1 MVTALLA
8 ERAGVRFK
16 AHRSG
21 NDIAEGRLAE
31 VPVTLARPRS
41 YMNLSGRPVAALAAF
56 YKIPPDR
63 LVVIHDELDIPFG
76 ALRLKFGGGD
86 NGHNGLRSI
95 TQALGTRDYYR
106 VRFGIGRPPGRMEA
120 AVYVLRD
127 FSPAERKDLP
137 LFIDRCADATETL
150 ISKGLADAQNIY
162 HTDWPEELSPMTG
175 DDHALARDLAEQAG
189 QRLVELRAHGGDP
202 DVLRKAGDRLS
213 HEFLTRELADRRPG
227 DVVLSEEGADNPARL
242 DARRVWIVDPLD
254 GTREFGEPGRTD
266 WAVHVALWERSDGS
280 GPGDL
285 TAGAVALPA
294 QGKVL
299 STAAGERQQCSIDA
313 AITTSMFHRGREGA
327 PDGGTG
333 LAGGD
338 GGASGRPG
346 GAGGASGRIRIVVSR
361 TRAPQFVRNISD
373 LIDAE
378 LVPLGSA
385 GAKVAAVVGGEV
397 DAYVHG
403 GGFYEW
409 DTAAPVA
416 VARAAGFHASRIDS
430 SALAYNQAD
439 LLMPDILVCR
449 PAVAGVLLQAI
460 REVTNA
466 S

>member
-1 MVTALLA
+1 M
-8 ERAGVRFK
+8 
-16 AHRSG
+16 
-21 NDIAEGRLAE
+21 
-31 VPVTLARPRS
+31 
-41 YMNLSGRPVAALAAF
+41 
-56 YKIPPDR
+56 
-63 LVVIHDELDIPFG
+63 
-76 ALRLKFGGGD
+76 
-86 NGHNGLRSI
+86 
-95 TQALGTRDYYR
+95 
-106 VRFGIGRPPGRMEA
+106 
-120 AVYVLRD
+120 
-127 FSPAERKDLP
+127 
-137 LFIDRCADATETL
+137 
-150 ISKGLADAQNIY
+150 
-162 HTDWPEELSPMTG
+162 TD

-189 QRLVELRAHGGDP
+189 QRLLELRAHGGDP

-266 WAVHVALWERSDGS
+266 WAVHVALWERSGAS

-327 PDGGTG
+327 PEGGTG

-338 GGASGRPG
+338 GGAPGRPG
-346 GAGGASGRIRIVVSR
+346 GDGGAPGRPGGDGGAPGRPGGDGGAPGRPGDDGGASGRIRIVVSR
-361 TRAPQFVRNISD
+361 TRAPQFVRDISD

-385 GAKVAAVVGGEV
+385 GAKVAAVVDGEV

-430 SALAYNQAD
+430 SALVYNQAD

>member
-1 MVTALLA
+1 M
-8 ERAGVRFK
+8 
-16 AHRSG
+16 
-21 NDIAEGRLAE
+21 
-31 VPVTLARPRS
+31 
-41 YMNLSGRPVAALAAF
+41 
-56 YKIPPDR
+56 
-63 LVVIHDELDIPFG
+63 
-76 ALRLKFGGGD
+76 
-86 NGHNGLRSI
+86 
-95 TQALGTRDYYR
+95 
-106 VRFGIGRPPGRMEA
+106 
-120 AVYVLRD
+120 
-127 FSPAERKDLP
+127 
-137 LFIDRCADATETL
+137 
-150 ISKGLADAQNIY
+150 
-162 HTDWPEELSPMTG
+162 TD

-189 QRLVELRAHGGDP
+189 QRLLELRAHGGDP

-266 WAVHVALWERSDGS
+266 WAVHVALWERSGAS

-327 PDGGTG
+327 PEGGTG

-338 GGASGRPG
+338 GGAPGRPG
-346 GAGGASGRIRIVVSR
+346 GDGGAPGRPGGDGGAPGRIRIVVSR
-361 TRAPQFVRNISD
+361 TRAPQFVRDISD

-385 GAKVAAVVGGEV
+385 GAKVAAVVDGEV

-430 SALAYNQAD
+430 SALVYNQAD

>member
-1 MVTALLA
+1 
-8 ERAGVRFK
+8 
-16 AHRSG
+16 
-21 NDIAEGRLAE
+21 
-31 VPVTLARPRS
+31 
-41 YMNLSGRPVAALAAF
+41 
-56 YKIPPDR
+56 
-63 LVVIHDELDIPFG
+63 
-76 ALRLKFGGGD
+76 
-86 NGHNGLRSI
+86 
-95 TQALGTRDYYR
+95 
-106 VRFGIGRPPGRMEA
+106 
-120 AVYVLRD
+120 
-127 FSPAERKDLP
+127 
-137 LFIDRCADATETL
+137 
-150 ISKGLADAQNIY
+150 
-162 HTDWPEELSPMTG
+162 MTG

-189 QRLVELRAHGGDP
+189 QRLLELRAHGGDP
-202 DVLRKAGDRLS
+202 DVLRQAGDRLS

-266 WAVHVALWERSDGS
+266 WAVHVALWERSGPS

-346 GAGGASGRIRIVVSR
+346 GDGGASGRIRIVVSR
-361 TRAPQFVRNISD
+361 TRAPQFVRDISD

-378 LVPLGSA
+378 LVSLGSA
-385 GAKVAAVVGGEV
+385 GAKVAAVVDGEV